1 MYLLYFSIALAVSGR
16 ISLDTFFINLE
27 SEFTITQEP
36 KLNLKSDIDFY
47 TEIML
52 CMQLSQPETVLS
64 HQITKSEFVPE
75 SRHKLKK
82 IANISYNLP
91 GNTHA
96 LNQKNNEMCNKIFKS

>member
-1 MYLLYFSIALAVSGR
+1 MALAVSGR
-16 ISLDTFFINLE
+16 ISLDTFFISLE

-64 HQITKSEFVPE
+64 HQITKNEFVPE

-82 IANISYNLP
+82 ISNISFNLP
-91 GNTHA
+91 GSTHA